1 MEEYREPQRW
11 NIRRCLFRGWL
22 FSFRPNSLNQTCFLS
37 ADKFTFYFDVSS
49 TSTRLFRPKKDL
61 TSAENRHLHRFRLIT
76 RILLQFYENFARL
89 CTDCLI
95 RFLFIP
101 VGFYRR
107 DIIKIK
113 FSDLSFHFF
122 YVLIKINKNFF
133 NSFIYIIS
141 RSSYRSVPKLEQAMD
156 SIVSVMDLWIL
167 ISRQP
172 VMGKI

>member
-37 ADKFTFYFDVSS
+37 AGKFTFYFDVSS

-61 TSAENRHLHRFRLIT
+61 TCRWKPAPSSFQINNANSAAILRKFRT
-76 RILLQFYENFARL
+76 L

-122 YVLIKINKNFF
+122 YILIKINKNFF